1 MTTRAS
7 TISSSAESFRCHR
20 ERKEDMYLPMR
31 RALAVLSLLIAA
43 VASGAAAAQTAPS
56 SPSPSTSPASAV
68 SAVPAQP
75 VPDLDVPYVTTP
87 DHVVDAM
94 MKLANVGSRDFIL
107 DLGSGDGRIVI
118 TAVIKYGARGLGVE
132 IDPQLV
138 TLSNENANKA
148 GVADRARFAEQ
159 DLFATDLKQA
169 SVITMYLLP
178 DVNLKLRP
186 KLLKLKPGTRIVSHD
201 WDMGDWEPDAKV
213 VLDVP
218 DKKLGLKK
226 ESTLMLWKIP
236 VQVDGIWRAGSQLT
250 LELEQRYQKLKGKI
264 TYRGVT
270 YTDATGAIDGTTVRL
285 CFTHHA
291 NGSCWLGALGQLQ
304 DQGFRLLVDG
314 DGQKHSRMIARRKM
328 CSRCS
333 LPGRRGSAI

>member
-1 MTTRAS
+1 MAALAAVLAFLAAS
-7 TISSSAESFRCHR
+7 TGPRSAIAQT
-20 ERKEDMYLPMR
+20 LP
-31 RALAVLSLLIAA
+31 
-43 VASGAAAAQTAPS
+43 ASTTANSAAAASVAAQTP
-56 SPSPSTSPASAV
+56 PA
-68 SAVPAQP
+68 
-75 VPDLDVPYVTTP
+75 PDLDVPYVTTP

-94 MKLANVGSRDFIL
+94 MKLAKVGPRDFIL

-178 DVNLKLRP
+178 DVNIKLRP
-186 KLLKLKPGTRIVSHD
+186 ELLKLKPGTRIVSHD

-236 VQVDGIWRAGSQLT
+236 VQVDGTWRAGSQLT

-270 YTDATGAIDGTTVRL
+270 YTDATGAIDGATVRL

-291 NGSCWLGALGQLQ
+291 NGSCRLGALGQLQ

-314 DGQKHSRMIARRKM
+314 DGQKPSKVIARRDT
-328 CSRCS
+328 SDPRPR
-333 LPGRRGSAI
+333 PGTSG

>member
-1 MTTRAS
+1 M
-7 TISSSAESFRCHR
+7 
-20 ERKEDMYLPMR
+20 P
-31 RALAVLSLLIAA
+31 V
-43 VASGAAAAQTAPS
+43 Q
-56 SPSPSTSPASAV
+56 PA
-68 SAVPAQP
+68 
-75 VPDLDVPYVTTP
+75 PDLDVPYVTTP

-94 MKLANVGSRDFIL
+94 MKLANVGPRDFIL

-138 TLSNENANKA
+138 KLSNENANKA

-178 DVNLKLRP
+178 DVNIKLRP
-186 KLLKLKPGTRIVSHD
+186 ELLKLKPGTRIVSHD
-201 WDMGDWEPDAKV
+201 WDMGDWEPDGKV

-236 VQVDGIWRAGSQLT
+236 AEVDGTWRAGKQLT
-250 LELEQRYQKLKGKI
+250 LDLEQKYQKLKGKV

-291 NGSCWLGALGQLQ
+291 NGSCRLGALGQLQ
-304 DQGFRLLVDG
+304 DQGFRMLVDG
-314 DGQKHSRMIARRKM
+314 DGRKQFRVIARRDT
-328 CSRCS
+328 SDPRPR
-333 LPGRRGSAI
+333 PGTSG